1 MYTVEEFDDFKQKVL
16 KYVIYKKRTEKE
28 IRAKFKDIDSY
39 MLEDMI
45 EFLKEQKYIDDKDYI
60 IRSVNEFMALK
71 DLSMKEMKYKLL
83 QKGIDNNLIED
94 FFNENYESLFCYEV
108 KSARKIYNKKINTME
123 ENEVKGFL
131 YKKGYAVESIT
142 QMLEEK

>member
-83 QKGIDNNLIED
+83 QKGIDNNLI
-94 FFNENYESLFCYEV
+94 